1 MNESNEPLF
10 SLFDLGV
17 SIHNLSLQSEK
28 RLGITLGQWCFL
40 KKLIDMPATSA
51 NAFAN
56 AVGIHPSTLT
66 QALKRL
72 LARNYVFIT
81 EDPKDSRKK
90 LISIT
95 REGKD
100 ALERADK
107 ILGTHSEGLG
117 AISDDLTRIRAHL
130 KHRLAS
136 FS

>member
-1 MNESNEPLF
+1 MSGSNEPLF

-17 SIHNLSLQSEK
+17 SIHNLNLQSEK
-28 RLGITLGQWCFL
+28 RLGISLGQWCFL

-51 NAFAN
+51 HAFAN
-56 AVGIHPSTLT
+56 AVGVHPSTLT

-72 LARNYVFIT
+72 HARNYVFIT

-107 ILGTHSEGLG
+107 ILETHSKGLN
-117 AISDDLTRIRAHL
+117 AIGSELSKIRGHL
-130 KHRLAS
+130 KNHLAEL
-136 FS
+136 